1 MPVLFLGVTFS
12 SEREGSFV
20 YREGS
25 LGSQESS
32 FLILNLLAKEGMS
45 KCSLG
50 TEGEAHSSF
59 GLSLVGVS
67 YKQVQVEGCFPS
79 LCALRWATPMHPLWA
94 HSLLSALGVGMQGCL
109 GQALPFSPCP
119 SLPKA
124 QSQQSCGG
132 SSWALTSL
140 DAGMSDVYTF
150 RASLRAGQYL
160 CGSLWAKPLELFLL
174 FFRPCS
180 WDVAVGK
187 RIARNPTCAPCS
199 LPMHL

>member
-1 MPVLFLGVTFS
+1 
-12 SEREGSFV
+12 
-20 YREGS
+20 
-25 LGSQESS
+25 
-32 FLILNLLAKEGMS
+32 MS

-79 LCALRWATPMHPLWA
+79 LCALCWATPMHPTHCGLIA
-94 HSLLSALGVGMQGCL
+94 CSLLWGWGCM
-109 GQALPFSPCP
+109 AVWVRPCHSVLAIQP

-174 FFRPCS
+174 FFCPCS
-180 WDVAVGK
+180 WDVAKGK
-187 RIARNPTCAPCS
+187 CIARNPTCAPCS
-199 LPMHL
+199 HLPMHL